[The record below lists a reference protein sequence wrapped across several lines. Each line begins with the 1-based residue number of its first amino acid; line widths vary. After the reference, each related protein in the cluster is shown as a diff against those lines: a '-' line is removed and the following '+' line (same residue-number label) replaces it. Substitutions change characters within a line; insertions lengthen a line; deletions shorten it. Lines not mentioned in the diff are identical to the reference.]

1 MNQQDLV
8 EKIVA
13 EVKRALALR
22 GIETAPDSSTGA
34 SPASRATSPAP
45 AAAPT
50 MSVPAA
56 ASTVQS
62 IGSRDLTGKQ
72 VITQRDLEAYHGQ
85 TITVTQKAVITP
97 LAKDYAREKGITITK
112 TSVTPNTAMAGTV
125 ISQPAPTVAVAV
137 APDFPNDSS
146 FVLKFLAAKG
156 FQIKEFTGK
165 SYEKSV
171 TDLSN
176 TVSANAASFGICI
189 EKSGMEGPIYA
200 NRNRSIRAAHCRE
213 TLDARAARVDIGAN
227 VIVINAASNPE
238 AVISGYIGL

>member
-22 GIETAPDSSTGA
+22 GIETAPASSTGA
-34 SPASRATSPAP
+34 SPAPKPAAPVPAAAPAAPAP
-45 AAAPT
+45 AADQ
-50 MSVPAA
+50 
-56 ASTVQS
+56 TVQS

-72 VITQRDLEAYHGQ
+72 VITQRDLEKFQGQ

-97 LAKDYAREKGITITK
+97 LAKDYARDKGITITK
-112 TSVTPNTAMAGTV
+112 SSAVPGAANAGAGA
-125 ISQPAPTVAVAV
+125 SQPAPAVAVAV

-146 FVLKFLAAKG
+146 FVLKFLASKG

-171 TDLSN
+171 TDLSGA
-176 TVSANAASFGICI
+176 VSSNAASFGICI

>member
-1 MNQQDLV
+1 MNQKDLV

-22 GIETAPDSSTGA
+22 GITAAPAQPTGA
-34 SPASRATSPAP
+34 MSSPVAAAPAP
-45 AAAPT
+45 A
-50 MSVPAA
+50 V
-56 ASTVQS
+56 ASNVQS
-62 IGSRDLTGKQ
+62 IGSSDLSGKQ
-72 VITQRDLEAYHGQ
+72 VITQRDLEKYHGQ

-97 LAKDYAREKGITITK
+97 LAKDYARDKGITFVK
-112 TSVTPNTAMAGTV
+112 TSAAASSAPSGMGAAQAM
-125 ISQPAPTVAVAV
+125 PTVAVAV

-156 FQIKEFTGK
+156 FQVKDFSGTA
-165 SYEKSV
+165 YEKAV

-176 TVSANAASFGICI
+176 AVSSGAASFGICI

-227 VIVINAASNPE
+227 VLVINAASNPE